1 MSGFENYEDV
11 ATRIQR
17 FYKKYPEG
25 SVRTVFREF
34 VQVAGKDV
42 VIIEARVYRHPED
55 RHPGTGTAMELVPLP
70 NGRFPWSSIEV
81 CETSAWGRALASI
94 GLGGQ
99 KIATRDE
106 VEAKVA
112 PAVVESQVASEFIGW
127 AKRQKLQRD
136 DLKLALTAMGVS
148 VGNKLPSTVL
158 KTMTDEQIVSLK
170 ERLSND

>member
-25 SVRTVFREF
+25 SIRTARREF
-34 VQVAGKDV
+34 IQVGGKDV
-42 VIIEARVYRHPED
+42 VVMDAVVYRSPDD
-55 RHPGTGTAMELVPLP
+55 RYPGTGTAMELVPLQ
-70 NGRFPWSSIEV
+70 GRFPWSSIEV

-99 KIATRDE
+99 RIATKDE
-106 VEAKVA
+106 VEAKVVPTA
-112 PAVVESQVASEFIGW
+112 DASEVASEFIAW

-148 VGNKLPSTVL
+148 VGNKLPSTVI
-158 KTMTDEQIVSLK
+158 KTMTDDQLVSLK
-170 ERLSND
+170 ERLSNG

>member
-25 SVRTVFREF
+25 SVRTVHREF
-34 VQVAGKDV
+34 VQVAGKDAV
-42 VIIEARVYRHPED
+42 VIEARVYRGPED
-55 RHPGTGTAMELVPLP
+55 RLPGTGTAMELVPLP
-70 NGRFPWSSIEV
+70 NSRFPWSAIEV

-99 KIATRDE
+99 RIATRDE
-106 VEAKVA
+106 VEAKA
-112 PAVVESQVASEFIGW
+112 EPVVEESVVGSEFIAW
-127 AKRQKLQRD
+127 AKRQKLTRD
-136 DLKLALTAMGVS
+136 DLKLALTAMGIS

-158 KTMTDEQIVSLK
+158 KGMSDDQIVALK
-170 ERLSND
+170 ERLSNG